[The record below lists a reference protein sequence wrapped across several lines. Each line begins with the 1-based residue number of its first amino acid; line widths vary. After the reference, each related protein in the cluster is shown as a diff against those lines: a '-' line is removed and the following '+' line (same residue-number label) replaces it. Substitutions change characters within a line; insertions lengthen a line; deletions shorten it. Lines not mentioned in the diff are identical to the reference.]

1 MVALAASSLVA
12 SAGASGGN
20 MRGVCVAAAL
30 APGWDNVNP
39 SRRMPAPVKELWRA
53 PLDKGVDAFRVDWRG
68 GATGTVA
75 VVDGALRIEK
85 GNAEGMVVVTAAEP
99 FAAPEGLLLQGHA
112 ACYDERPVDPLEA
125 KAYIRLWSGKEDMKW
140 ERRHFNGT
148 TADSP
153 LFMQLVNTPP
163 GHFTRKLCR
172 TRVGSSGKVT
182 AAVVVE
188 GPPSVT
194 AWREWGIEDADA
206 ADKAWKKMNAS
217 RSPPDRADTMMDE
230 SAFDAAL
237 AADTEHSARMVKTP
251 FGGVLEVDG
260 KPVPPIL
267 YKPTPF
273 GHGVPFTGEGRALEG
288 AGVDLQTVNIRLG
301 VGFGRIGFWTT
312 NGFDCAGA
320 VRRVKDFMRSAPH
333 SLFFVTIRCDAYP
346 EYADEHP
353 DEKWLRP
360 DGSVVFGS
368 CSHGQKKAS
377 PNPPPHTWP
386 WVSNHSLVWRN
397 DVKRLMSAFVSELR
411 RTGLAKRIVGVHLA
425 GYHDGQFAV
434 PVADFSQP
442 AVAAFREW
450 QKESY
455 GRVKWNDAPSF
466 PKGQELLDPV
476 RDEAQVA
483 YQKFLKWGP
492 MRMQEDFARHLKAA
506 FGKPIVAGRWCMN
519 TFGGSIMATLDF
531 TPFTRS
537 ESLDFLVAQP
547 HYCRR
552 APGLDCAI
560 RPPLGSFRLHGKMFL
575 NEFDLRT
582 WTGRSGENEG
592 RGIFLSEATDLPMW
606 ESIHRKLAGQM
617 FANRM
622 GWWYFDMSDNWFG
635 DPAMLKDIAS
645 VRRFAETMLP
655 PENGRAGNPSPA
667 AQSSWK
673 PSLAVVMDEEG
684 LILRNRIGIDLSMRE
699 VKNTPWQIQDFGASA
714 VPYDILL
721 AQDFLD
727 DPLRINGYKVAVM
740 CGFYHIDA
748 KRKTLIST
756 MRAKGVK
763 LVFLADSGACGGA
776 EACEGSVRIAEPRGL
791 THKMLNAIVR
801 ESGGYVPSPVGL
813 QVDMNGGFASVHCLQ
828 TGHYDFALPFEAD
841 VENVKTGER
850 RFAVRS
856 IPLDMT
862 GGETRWYRFVFCGKN
877 FVR

>member
-1 MVALAASSLVA
+1 MENACALVF
-12 SAGASGGN
+12 AGFMSIA
-20 MRGVCVAAAL
+20 VAAAPS
-30 APGWDNVNP
+30 PGWDNVCP
-39 SRRMPAPVKELWRA
+39 SRRMNAPVKELWRA
-53 PLDKGVDAFRVDWRG
+53 PLEKGMEAFRVDWRG
-68 GATGTVA
+68 GATGAVA

-85 GNAEGMVVVTAAEP
+85 GNADGLVVVTVAEP
-99 FAAPEGLLLQGHA
+99 FAAANGLLLQGHA
-112 ACYDERPVDPLEA
+112 ACYDESPVDPFEA

-140 ERRHFNGT
+140 ERRHFNGA

-153 LFMQLVNTPP
+153 LFMQLMNTPP

-172 TRVGSSGKVT
+172 TRVGDAGKVT
-182 AAVVVE
+182 AAIVVE

-194 AWREWGIEDADA
+194 TWREWGIEDAVA
-206 ADKAWKKMNAS
+206 ADMAWKKMNAS
-217 RSPPDRADTMMDE
+217 RTPPDRADTMMDE

-237 AADTEHSARMVKTP
+237 AADTEHAARLAKTP
-251 FGGVLEVDG
+251 MGGVLEVDG
-260 KPVPPIL
+260 KLVPPII

-360 DGSVVFGS
+360 DGSVVYGS
-368 CSHGQKKAS
+368 CSQGQKKAS
-377 PNPPPHTWP
+377 PKPPPHTWP

-397 DVKRLMSAFVSELR
+397 DVKRLMSEFVAELR

-434 PVADFSQP
+434 PVADFSKP
-442 AVAAFREW
+442 AAAAFREW
-450 QKESY
+450 QKAAH
-455 GRVKWNDAPSF
+455 GCVKWDKAPEF
-466 PKGQELLDPV
+466 PKGQELLDPI
-476 RDEAQVA
+476 RDEAQIA

-492 MRMQEDFARHLKAA
+492 MRMQDDLARHLKAA
-506 FGKPIVAGRWCMN
+506 FGKPIVVGRWCMN

-547 HYCRR
+547 HYSRR
-552 APGLDCAI
+552 APGLDCAV

-582 WTGRSGENEG
+582 WTGRSGENEA

-606 ESIHRKLAGQM
+606 ETTHRKLAGQM

-635 DPAMLKDIAS
+635 DPAMLMDIAS
-645 VRRFAETMLP
+645 VRRTAASLV
-655 PENGRAGNPSPA
+655 AAAPSP
-667 AQSSWK
+667 WK
-673 PSLAVVMDEEG
+673 PSVAVVVDEEG
-684 LILRNRIGIDLSMRE
+684 LMLRNRIGIDLSMRE
-699 VKNTPWQIQDFGASA
+699 VKNTPWQMQDFGASA
-714 VPYDILL
+714 VPYDIVL
-721 AQDFLD
+721 AQDFMD
-727 DPLRINGYKVAVM
+727 DPSRIDGYKVAVM
-740 CGFYHIDA
+740 SGFYQIDA
-748 KRKTLIST
+748 RRKTLIST
-756 MRAKGVK
+756 LRQKGVK

-791 THKMLNAIVR
+791 TPKMLNALVR
-801 ESGGYVPSPVGL
+801 EAGGYVPSRTGI
-813 QVDMNGGFASVHCLQ
+813 QVDMNGEFISIHCLM
-828 TGHYDFALPFEAD
+828 TGHYDFALPFVAD
-841 VENVKTGER
+841 VENLKTGER
-850 RFAVRS
+850 RSAIQS

-862 GGETRWYRFVFCGKN
+862 GGETRWYRLTCAGCAIPS
-877 FVR
+877 R